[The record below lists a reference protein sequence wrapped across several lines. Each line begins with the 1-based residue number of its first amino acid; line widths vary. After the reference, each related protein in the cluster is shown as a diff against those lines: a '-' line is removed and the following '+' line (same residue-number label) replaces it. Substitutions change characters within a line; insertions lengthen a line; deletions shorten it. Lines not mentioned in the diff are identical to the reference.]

1 MSAARAAEV
10 LPARPHL
17 PALALG
23 LAAALA
29 LFAGVRALPDPSL
42 PWVMGMGLL
51 LGAAFVLLDFGFT
64 AGFRSFWVERDGR
77 ALAASCIVPAVAA
90 LVIVP
95 IGTHGAA
102 YGRLVAPIGVSLV
115 LGAALFGIGMQLS
128 NGCGSGTLVAAGQ
141 GSRRMWVT
149 LPFFCV
155 GGVLGGLVFPAMSQ
169 LPGLGVIDLPGTFGP
184 WGGLAATEAVLG
196 LAALLLLRGRR
207 PRPGGLAKGAVIG
220 ALAALYFLVSGE
232 PWGITMAMTV
242 WAAKPMQALGIDLAS
257 TAFWSSGWTAEL
269 LASPL
274 LSMHGSVS
282 NLAILLG
289 ALLASA
295 AQGRLRH
302 RTPLG
307 AAGALVAA
315 LGGLCMGVGARLSF
329 GCNVGAFLGG
339 AASGSL
345 HGVVWLFAALPGS
358 WLGLRARPW
367 FGLPR

>member
-1 MSAARAAEV
+1 MTRLVADATGPRD
-10 LPARPHL
+10 RL
-17 PALALG
+17 PALVLG
-23 LAAALA
+23 ALA
-29 LFAGVRALPDPSL
+29 TLVLLVGVLGLPDPAL
-42 PWVMGMGLL
+42 PWVLGMGLV

-64 AGFRSFWVERDGR
+64 AGFRSFWQERDGR
-77 ALAASCIVPAVAA
+77 DLAASFVAPAVAA
-90 LVIVP
+90 LAIVP
-95 IGTHGAA
+95 IGTQGAE
-102 YGRLVAPIGVSLV
+102 YGRLVAPIGISLL
-115 LGAALFGIGMQLS
+115 LGAALFGVGMQLS

-155 GGVLGGLVFPAMSQ
+155 GGVLGGLAFPAMAQ
-169 LPGLGVIDLPGTFGP
+169 LPGLGVIDLPDQPGP
-184 WGGLAATEAVLG
+184 WRGLAATEALLG
-196 LAALLLLRGRR
+196 LSALLLLRGQR
-207 PRPGGLAKGAVIG
+207 PRPGRLAKGAVIG

-242 WAAKPMQALGIDLAS
+242 WAAKAMQALGIDLAA
-257 TAFWSSGWTAEL
+257 TRFWSQGWTAEL
-269 LASPL
+269 LAAPL
-274 LSMHGSVS
+274 LAMHGSVS
-282 NLAILLG
+282 NLSIVLG
-289 ALLASA
+289 ALLATA

-302 RTPLG
+302 HLALG
-307 AAGALVAA
+307 AKGALGAA

>member
-1 MSAARAAEV
+1 MASPGAAAAPRPQFPGLALGALGV
-10 LPARPHL
+10 LVLGAGVRMLPD
-17 PALALG
+17 PALA
-23 LAAALA
+23 
-29 LFAGVRALPDPSL
+29 
-42 PWVMGMGLL
+42 WVLGMGLL

-95 IGTHGAA
+95 VGTNGAE

-115 LGAALFGIGMQLS
+115 LGAALFGVGMQLS

-155 GGVLGGLVFPAMSQ
+155 GGVLGGLVFPALSRV
-169 LPGLGVIDLPGTFGP
+169 PGLGVIDLPGLLGP
-184 WGGLAATEAVLG
+184 WGGLAATEAL
-196 LAALLLLRGRR
+196 LALVALLLLRGRR
-207 PRPGGLAKGAVIG
+207 PPSGRLAAGAVIG

-242 WAAKPMQALGIDLAS
+242 WAAKALQALGIDLAA
-257 TAFWSSGWTAEL
+257 TEFWSSGWTAEL

-274 LSMHGSVS
+274 LSMHATVS
-282 NLAILLG
+282 NLAIVLG

-307 AAGALVAA
+307 AAGALGAA

-339 AASGSL
+339 AASGSV

-367 FGLPR
+367 FGLQR

>member
-1 MSAARAAEV
+1 VTS
-10 LPARPHL
+10 LPAGGPGAGARL

-23 LAAALA
+23 AAGTLA
-29 LFAGVRALPDPSL
+29 LLQGVWLLADPTL
-42 PWVMGMGLL
+42 PWVLGMGLV

-64 AGFRSFWVERDGR
+64 AGFRSVWQDHDGR
-77 ALAASCIVPAVAA
+77 DLAASFVVPAVAA

-95 IGTHGAA
+95 VGTHGAA
-102 YGRLVAPIGVSLV
+102 YGRLVAPIGLPLL
-115 LGAALFGIGMQLS
+115 LGAALFGVGMQLC
-128 NGCGSGTLVAAGQ
+128 NGCGSGTLVAVGQ

-155 GGVLGGLVFPAMSQ
+155 GGVLGGLVFPA
-169 LPGLGVIDLPGTFGP
+169 LARVPGLGVIDLPGLLGP
-184 WGGLAATEAVLG
+184 WGGLAATEALLG
-196 LAALLLLRGRR
+196 LLAVLLLQGRR
-207 PRPGGLAKGAVIG
+207 PRSGRLAKGAVIG

-242 WAAKPMQALGIDLAS
+242 WAAKAMQVLGINLAA
-257 TAFWSSGWTAEL
+257 TEFWSSGWTAEL
-269 LASPL
+269 LAAPL
-274 LSMHGSVS
+274 LSMHATVS
-282 NLAILLG
+282 NLSIVLG

-302 RTPLG
+302 QVALG
-307 AAGALVAA
+307 AAGALGAA

-339 AASGSL
+339 AASGSV
-345 HGVVWLFAALPGS
+345 HGVVWLLAALPGS
-358 WLGLRARPW
+358 WLGIRVRPW